1 MNDFNN
7 QKGKKNKVLIIP
19 LILFSCILIIPICQL
34 VRVIALSLPISMVGP
49 LIIKYIIEII
59 IVVLGIVLSIIK
71 LKQSSKVDKTRGD
84 F

>member
-34 VRVIALSLPISMVGP
+34 VRVITLSLPISMVGP

-59 IVVLGIVLSIIK
+59 IAVLGIVLSIIK